1 MVVSPA
7 CVGMAGSPP
16 PPGGALGQSSHGR
29 VGTVA
34 RLPATPSQPGRAHSS
49 RSVNTA
55 A

>member
-16 PPGGALGQSSHGR
+16 GGTLGQSSHRR
-29 VGTVA
+29 VGTA
-34 RLPATPSQPGRAHSS
+34 AGLPATPSQPGQAHSS

-55 A
+55 V